1 MLQQSILCRDRVGQ
15 CREVFCRDRG
25 FDVATELAKG
35 RRNFVTIETI
45 YVAIELAATKN
56 STTRNKASVRGLGA

>member
-35 RRNFVTIETI
+35 RRNFVTI
-45 YVAIELAATKN
+45 
-56 STTRNKASVRGLGA
+56 